1 MRIVIDLDLHEAV
14 SGFGQR
20 TPAGTYEFKSQDT
33 IDFWVY
39 FVRSGIVV
47 DMGAG
52 FALKYGMIKVGTTT
66 LLAYQDSISYQADS
80 DSNPY
85 YLAQVNMNTSQMV
98 AAIGTSASI
107 SCTQEIRY
115 ATADGE
121 KIHTLNIPAIV
132 FHTILAET
140 GSTPPDVGG
149 SYPDVSE
156 LVLQSE
162 VDAANGVAGLD
173 VDGKIRTS
181 QLDGTVELVAHKNAA
196 SGYPGLGSDSK
207 VNVNQI
213 PIDGTSVVVASGKL
227 SAPLAGGDMMKATYD
242 TVNRG
247 YVDHSVLA
255 DSALSLST
263 ATATGAV
270 SLVWGKDAAGH
281 QNLFT
286 APTGG
291 GVSAI
296 SSAATDAW
304 DFSLVNNPSGVIKA
318 LTTND
323 ASVNLAD
330 FGTEIDIS
338 VTPKHESLSG
348 TIETPAAKDYVLE
361 LYVSGPYPIEAVY
374 AIVSAGTASISL
386 IKNGTL
392 VSGSTVSVS
401 TTRNSATLS
410 SQSVA
415 VADTLALRVNSV
427 SSSPVAKDLAFSVK
441 VYR

>member
-1 MRIVIDLDLHEAV
+1 MRIIVDLDLHEAV

-47 DMGAG
+47 DMGSG
-52 FALKYGMIKVGTTT
+52 FALKYGMIKVGTTD
-66 LLAYQDSISYQADS
+66 LLAYQDAISYQSDS

-98 AAIGTSASI
+98 AAIGTSTSI

-115 ATADGE
+115 ATSDGE

-132 FHTILAET
+132 FHTILAES

-149 SYPDVSE
+149 SYPDASE

-207 VNVNQI
+207 INVNQV
-213 PIDGTSVVVASGKL
+213 PIDGTSVVISSGKL
-227 SAPLAGGDMMKATYD
+227 SAPAAGGDMMKATYD

-255 DSALSLST
+255 DSALGLST

-286 APTGG
+286 APSGGG
-291 GVSAI
+291 GVTAI

-323 ASVNLAD
+323 ATVNLVD
-330 FGTEIDIS
+330 FDTEIDIS

-348 TIETPAAKDYVLE
+348 TIETPTAKDYVLE
-361 LYVSGPYPIEAVY
+361 LYVSGPYPIEAMY
-374 AIVSAGTASISL
+374 GIVSAGTASISL

-392 VSGSTVSVS
+392 VTGSTLSVS
-401 TTRNSATLS
+401 TTRSAVTLT

-415 VADTLALRVNSV
+415 VGDTLTLRVNSV
-427 SSSPVAKDLAFSVK
+427 SSAANLAFSVK